1 MGHEDY
7 SMLVDVYGRGMDSES
22 ENESDFIWQEL
33 KKKGA
38 VCPTVAPND

>member
-22 ENESDFIWQEL
+22 EKKSDFIWQEL
-33 KKKGA
+33 QKK
-38 VCPTVAPND
+38 VQFAPPLP